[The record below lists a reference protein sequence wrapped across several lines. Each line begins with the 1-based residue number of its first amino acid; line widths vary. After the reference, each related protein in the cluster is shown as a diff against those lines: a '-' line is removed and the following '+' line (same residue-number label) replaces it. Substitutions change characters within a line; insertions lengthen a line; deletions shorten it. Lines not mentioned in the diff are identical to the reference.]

1 MPLNPNRPAPGQP
14 REYHFPPFS
23 HRTLDNGLTVWVVP
37 LPGRAMVSVS
47 LIVDGGAATET
58 EEQGGIAALTAQ
70 SLVTGTQRL
79 DANDFAIASEQLGIE
94 IGADSAWD
102 SARAAFSALAPRLED
117 GLGLLGEMVRQPR
130 FDEEEFTRLREER
143 LADIMQA
150 RAEPGRLADEQYLA
164 QLFGPDSPYGRL
176 SAGTPETVEPLT
188 VSDARAHHTRT
199 WGPAGGH
206 LVFAGPID
214 PERAFQLAA
223 SEFGSWSG
231 GGAGHRSIA
240 VEREPRRRVV
250 LYDRPGSV
258 QSEIRVGEIGIA
270 RTDPNYFPAVVMA
283 GVLGGTFSSRLNQ
296 KLREELGYTYGARA
310 GFDPRRS
317 RGPMASRAA
326 VQTEVTA
333 PSVVE
338 LLAVLE
344 SMRSAPPADAEL
356 ADVRDY
362 MVGVF
367 PLRFETT
374 HGVAGAIEPIAVYD
388 LATDWWATYRDHIE
402 NVSPEQVHDSARE
415 LIHPDTAL
423 ILLVGDAA
431 TVEPALV
438 EAGLGPV
445 ETISAD

>member
-1 MPLNPNRPAPGQP
+1 LNANR
-14 REYHFPPFS
+14 
-23 HRTLDNGLTVWVVP
+23 
-37 LPGRAMVSVS
+37 
-47 LIVDGGAATET
+47 
-58 EEQGGIAALTAQ
+58 
-70 SLVTGTQRL
+70 
-79 DANDFAIASEQLGIE
+79 
-94 IGADSAWD
+94 
-102 SARAAFSALAPRLED
+102 
-117 GLGLLGEMVRQPR
+117 
-130 FDEEEFTRLREER
+130 
-143 LADIMQA
+143 
-150 RAEPGRLADEQYLA
+150 
-164 QLFGPDSPYGRL
+164 
-176 SAGTPETVEPLT
+176 
-188 VSDARAHHTRT
+188 
-199 WGPAGGH
+199 
-206 LVFAGPID
+206 
-214 PERAFQLAA
+214 
-223 SEFGSWSG
+223 
-231 GGAGHRSIA
+231 GAGWFTT
-240 VEREPRRRVV
+240 VPVGPV
-250 LYDRPGSV
+250 DP
-258 QSEIRVGEIGIA
+258 VGEIGIA

-333 PSVVE
+333 PSVTE

-344 SMRSAPPADAEL
+344 SMRTAPPADAEL

-402 NVSPEQVHDSARE
+402 SVSAEQVHDSARE
-415 LIHPDTAL
+415 LIHPDSAL
-423 ILLVGDAA
+423 ILVVGDAA

-445 ETISAD
+445 ETISAG